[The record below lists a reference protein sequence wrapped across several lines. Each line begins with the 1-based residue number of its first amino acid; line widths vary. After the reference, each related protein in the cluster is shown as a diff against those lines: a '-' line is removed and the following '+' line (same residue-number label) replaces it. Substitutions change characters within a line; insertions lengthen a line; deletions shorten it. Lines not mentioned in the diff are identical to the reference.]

1 MAGLALVPDW
11 MPADWLS
18 DLQMM
23 QAVAGKDWLGI
34 RPRELHSTAVEP
46 LWVLRK
52 QFHVVDAG
60 LVASHVCKHSKN

>member
-11 MPADWLS
+11 MLADWLS

-23 QAVAGKDWLGI
+23 QAVAGKDWLGT
-34 RPRELHSTAVEP
+34 RPRELHSTAAEP

-52 QFHVVDAG
+52 EFHVVDA
-60 LVASHVCKHSKN
+60 